1 MKKHIYSCQNKD
13 YKGIEARIITS
24 ENVPSNLRFYEAF
37 HIRKCKLKLN
47 SGRNVAN
54 SQTDLLF

>member
-13 YKGIEARIITS
+13 YKGIEAKIITS

-47 SGRNVAN
+47 SRNVAN